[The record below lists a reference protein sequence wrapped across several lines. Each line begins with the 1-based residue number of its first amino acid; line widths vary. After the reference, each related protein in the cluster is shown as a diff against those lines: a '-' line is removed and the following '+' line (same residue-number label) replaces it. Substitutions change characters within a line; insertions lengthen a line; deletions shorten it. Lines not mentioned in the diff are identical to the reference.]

1 MHMPKQ
7 KSLSAYRNG
16 GQNCAQSLYT
26 GFQELLQ
33 VPHDVITA
41 ARKQGGGKAEGGLC
55 GALHA
60 ALDLADH
67 AETKKELQ
75 TSFEEL
81 AGSQQCREIRDKKQ
95 LRCDQCVELAATVLA
110 QREHSNC

>member
-1 MHMPKQ
+1 MPKE
-7 KSLSAYRNG
+7 KSLFAYRTG

-33 VPHDVITA
+33 VPQEVITEA
-41 ARKQGGGKAEGGLC
+41 KKQGGGQAEGGRC

-75 TSFEEL
+75 AMFEEQ
-81 AGSQQCREIRDKKQ
+81 AGSQQCREIRIKKQ
-95 LRCDQCVELAATVLA
+95 MRCDQCVELAAAVLA
-110 QREHSNC
+110 RREHPNR

>member
-1 MHMPKQ
+1 MPNL
-7 KSLSAYRNG
+7 KSLSAYRTG

-33 VPHDVITA
+33 VPSEVIKA
-41 ARKQGGGKAEGGLC
+41 AKMQGGGKAEGGLC

-75 TSFEEL
+75 ARFEEL
-81 AGSQQCREIRDKKQ
+81 AGSQQCREIRQKKQ
-95 LRCDQCVELAATVLA
+95 MRCDQCVELAAAVLA
-110 QREHSNC
+110 RCEHPKR